1 MGLPLQGA
9 RRVLS
14 HSPGAL
20 EGETQGQ
27 TSESPGQ
34 RVLHLGRSTTQ
45 FMHFQSDAGAPYS
58 HHHSPQSCSTT
69 SS

>member
-20 EGETQGQ
+20 EVETHVGLPNRQDTVFCTLRGPRCSSCTSSRMQGHHIP
-27 TSESPGQ
+27 T
-34 RVLHLGRSTTQ
+34 H
-45 FMHFQSDAGAPYS
+45 HS
-58 HHHSPQSCSTT
+58 HHRE
-69 SS
+69 